1 MHLTWLDWTIIFAFF
16 AISLAVSFF
25 YKNIAEKGLSGF
37 FLGGRNLPWYL
48 AGISMVATTFAAD
61 TPLAVTEIVAEKGI
75 AGNWL
80 WWSFIMGGML
90 TAVVFARFWR
100 RSEVVTELELISM
113 RYSGKG
119 AFYLRKIKAVY
130 LGLIMNA
137 IVIAWVNKAL
147 LSLLTIFFD
156 IPETQL
162 IWYAAGAMLFVAI
175 YSSISGLM
183 GVAVTDAF
191 QFVLAMTGCI
201 ILAVLVIQSDQIG
214 GISGLKEKIPAEM
227 LQFTPGLG
235 SSGKTGTFSLGWPEF
250 MLFIGVIWW
259 SSWYPGAE
267 PGGGGYIAQRMLSS
281 KNEKHSLFA
290 TLFFQAAHFCL
301 RPWPWILVGLAA
313 VVLYPELSPA
323 DKKLGYVMAM
333 KDFLPAGLTGL
344 MLAAFFGAYAS
355 TISTQL
361 NWGASY
367 IINDLVQPDEN
378 KNDADKKAVT
388 MSRIATF
395 AIMLFSLW
403 ITTMVGSIKAVW
415 EFILECGA
423 GLGLVLIL
431 RWFWWRINVWS
442 EIAATLAPFLIY
454 GILKLLAYNEIG
466 GIYVSSPYSV
476 FITVAGTTVIW
487 ILVTLFT
494 PPVEESHLR
503 KFYEKVQPLGAWGQM
518 KANNSSLPYLILAWL
533 GSIAC
538 ILGIL
543 FTTGDIILQLPDSL
557 IYHGTMALGG
567 LLIFY
572 FSARKAGL
580 FEG

>member
-1 MHLTWLDWTIIFAFF
+1 
-16 AISLAVSFF
+16 
-25 YKNIAEKGLSGF
+25 
-37 FLGGRNLPWYL
+37 
-48 AGISMVATTFAAD
+48 
-61 TPLAVTEIVAEKGI
+61 
-75 AGNWL
+75 
-80 WWSFIMGGML
+80 
-90 TAVVFARFWR
+90 
-100 RSEVVTELELISM
+100 
-113 RYSGKG
+113 
-119 AFYLRKIKAVY
+119 
-130 LGLIMNA
+130 
-137 IVIAWVNKAL
+137 VNKAL
-147 LSLLTIFFD
+147 LSLLAVFFE
-156 IPETQL
+156 IPEAQL
-162 IWYAAGAMLFVAI
+162 IWFAAGAMLFVAI

-191 QFVLAMTGCI
+191 QFILAMTGCI
-201 ILAVLVIQSDQIG
+201 ILSVLVINSDQIG

-227 LQFTPGLG
+227 LQFTPSLGG
-235 SSGKTGTFSLGWPEF
+235 SSSTGTFSLGWPEF

-290 TLFFQAAHFCL
+290 TLFFQAAHYCL

-313 VVLYPELSPA
+313 VALYPELSAA

-367 IINDLVQPDEN
+367 LVNDLIQPDEKEAN
-378 KNDADKKAVT
+378 ADKKAVNI
-388 MSRIATF
+388 SRIATF
-395 AIMLFSLW
+395 AIMVFSLW
-403 ITTMVGSIKAVW
+403 ITTMVGSIKEVW

-442 EIAATLAPFLIY
+442 EIAATIAPFIIY
-454 GILKLLAYNEIG
+454 GTLKVLAAFDMG
-466 GIYVSSPYSV
+466 GIYVTSPYSV

-487 ILVTLFT
+487 LLVTFLT
-494 PPVEESHLR
+494 PPVDSKHLQA
-503 KFYEKVQPLGAWGQM
+503 FFDKVKPMGNWGKMKSENKPL
-518 KANNSSLPYLILAWL
+518 PFLILAWL

-538 ILGIL
+538 IIGIL
-543 FTTGDIILQLPDSL
+543 FTTGDIILQLYHTL
-557 IYHGTMALGG
+557 ITHALIALCG
-567 LLIFY
+567 LAVFY

-580 FEG
+580 FES

>member
-1 MHLTWLDWTIIFAFF
+1 MHLTWLDWSIIIAFF
-16 AISLAVSFF
+16 AISLIISFF
-25 YKNIAEKGLSGF
+25 YKKVAEKGIAGF

-90 TAVVFARFWR
+90 TAIVFARLWR
-100 RSEVVTELELISM
+100 RSEVVTELELISL
-113 RYSGKG
+113 RYSGPG
-119 AFYLRKIKAVY
+119 AYYLRKIKAVY

-147 LSLLTIFFD
+147 LSLLVVFFE
-156 IPETQL
+156 IPEAQL
-162 IWYAAGAMLFVAI
+162 IWFAAGAMLFVAI

-191 QFVLAMTGCI
+191 QFILAMTGCI
-201 ILAVLVIQSDQIG
+201 ILSVLVINSDQIG

-227 LQFTPGLG
+227 LQFTPSLGG
-235 SSGKTGTFSLGWPEF
+235 SSSTGTFSLGWPEF

-290 TLFFQAAHFCL
+290 TLFFQAAHYCL

-313 VVLYPELSPA
+313 VALYPELSAA

-367 IINDLVQPDEN
+367 LVNDLIQPDEKEAN
-378 KNDADKKAVT
+378 ADKKAVNI
-388 MSRIATF
+388 SRIATF
-395 AIMLFSLW
+395 AIMVFSLW
-403 ITTMVGSIKAVW
+403 ITTMVGSIKEVW

-442 EIAATLAPFLIY
+442 EITATIAPFIIY
-454 GILKLLAYNEIG
+454 GTLKVLAAFDMG
-466 GIYVSSPYSV
+466 GIYVTSPYSV

-487 ILVTLFT
+487 LLVTFLT
-494 PPVEESHLR
+494 PPVDPKHLQT
-503 KFYEKVQPLGAWGQM
+503 FFDKVKPMGNWGIMKSENKPL
-518 KANNSSLPYLILAWL
+518 PFLILAWL

-538 ILGIL
+538 IIGIL
-543 FTTGDIILQLPDSL
+543 FTTGDIILQLYHTL
-557 IYHGTMALGG
+557 ITHALIALCG
-567 LLIFY
+567 LAVFY

-580 FEG
+580 FES

>member
-1 MHLTWLDWTIIFAFF
+1 MHLTWLDWSIIVAFF
-16 AISLAVSFF
+16 VISLAISFF
-25 YKNIAEKGLSGF
+25 YKNVAEKGMSGF

-90 TAVVFARFWR
+90 TAIVFARFWR
-100 RSEVVTELELISM
+100 RSEVVTELELISL

-119 AFYLRKIKAVY
+119 AHYLRKIKAVY

-147 LSLLTIFFD
+147 LSLLAIFFD

-191 QFVLAMTGCI
+191 QFILAMTGCI
-201 ILAVLVIQSDQIG
+201 ILAVLVIQSDAIG

-227 LQFTPGLG
+227 LQFTPSLG
-235 SSGKTGTFSLGWPEF
+235 AKTAAGTFSLGWPEF

-281 KNEKHSLFA
+281 KNEKHSLLA
-290 TLFFQAAHFCL
+290 TLFFQAAHYCL

-313 VVLYPELSPA
+313 VALYPELSPA

-333 KDFLPAGLTGL
+333 KDFLPAGLIGL

-367 IINDLVQPDEN
+367 LINDLVQPRVGEAN
-378 KNDADKKAVT
+378 ADKKAVT
-388 MSRIATF
+388 YSRIATF

-403 ITTMVGSIKAVW
+403 ITTMVGSIKGVW

-442 EIAATLAPFLIY
+442 EISATIAPFLIY
-454 GILKLLAYNEIG
+454 GTLKILAANDIG
-466 GIYVSSPYSV
+466 GIYTSSPYSV
-476 FITVAGTTVIW
+476 FITVAGTTCIW
-487 ILVTLFT
+487 LLVTFLT
-494 PPVEESHLR
+494 PPVEETHL
-503 KFYEKVQPLGAWGQM
+503 KSFFQKVRPLGNWGIL
-518 KANNSSLPYLILAWL
+518 KADNSTLPYLLSSWI

-538 ILGIL
+538 IIGIL
-543 FTTGDIILQLPDSL
+543 FTTGDIILQLQANLLMHIL
-557 IYHGTMALGG
+557 ITIGG
-567 LLIFY
+567 LVVFY
-572 FSARKAGL
+572 FSAKKAGL
-580 FEG
+580 FES